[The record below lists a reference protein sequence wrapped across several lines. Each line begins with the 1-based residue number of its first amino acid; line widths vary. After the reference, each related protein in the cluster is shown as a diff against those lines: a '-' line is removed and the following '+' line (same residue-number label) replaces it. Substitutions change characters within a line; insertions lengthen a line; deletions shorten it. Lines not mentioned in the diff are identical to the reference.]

1 MKNQLLLLSAL
12 FLSLTVFAQKD
23 QIKSA
28 EKALKSGD
36 FAAAMAAVN
45 EAEGLIAGADQ
56 KTTAKYYYLR
66 AKAVYQNG
74 ANNDNTA
81 VGQAFNDL
89 LSYEKSTKVKYSSE
103 IQELSN
109 ALIQKVAADANDA
122 YNSAQASKDPADF
135 KRSARG
141 FHDIYLLSPVDT
153 TYLDNAALLYRLAK
167 EYETSNECYN
177 ELLELGYTGITTLY
191 IATNKETGEDMF
203 FNDAKSRDVQ
213 VKLGIGENPRE
224 EVKESRREL
233 IFKNLASNQAE
244 MGNLEDALAMIANGR
259 AEFPQSYSL
268 LIDEANIYFKKGD
281 NDMFKQKLEEA
292 IQMNPTEPTLH
303 YNVGVMN
310 MEQGNIEEAVA
321 SFEKAIEL
329 KPDYADAYNNIGA
342 ALIEKTLPIIEE
354 MNNSLSDFDKY
365 DKLQAQQLEIYKE
378 ALPYYE
384 KAYEL
389 DPNNIATI
397 QTLLGLYTNLEMN
410 EKHDAL
416 KEVYDGMR

>member
-1 MKNQLLLLSAL
+1 MKNQVLLLSAL

-23 QIKSA
+23 QIKTA
-28 EKALKSGD
+28 EKAIKSGD

-45 EAEGLIAGADQ
+45 EAEGLISGADQ

-66 AKAVYQNG
+66 AKAIHQNG
-74 ANNDNTA
+74 ANNDNTS
-81 VGQAFNDL
+81 VGMAFNDL
-89 LSYEKSTKVKYSSE
+89 LEYERGTKVKYSSE
-103 IQELSN
+103 ITELAN
-109 ALIQKVAADANDA
+109 ALIQKVAGEANDA
-122 YNSAQASKDPADF
+122 YNAAQATKDPADF
-135 KRSARG
+135 KKSGRG
-141 FHDIYLLSPVDT
+141 FHDIYLLSPADT

-177 ELLELGYTGITTLY
+177 QLLELGYTGITTLY
-191 IATNKETGEDMF
+191 VATNKETGEEMF

-213 VKLGIGENPRE
+213 VKLGIAENPRTE
-224 EVKESRREL
+224 AKESRREM
-233 IFKNLASNQAE
+233 IFKNLANNYADLENLDRALE
-244 MGNLEDALAMIANGR
+244 MITEGR

-281 NDMFKQKLEEA
+281 NNMFKQKLEEA
-292 IQMNPTEPTLH
+292 IQMNPAEPTLH

-310 MEQGNIEEAVA
+310 MEQNNIDEAIE
-321 SFEKAIEL
+321 SFKKAIEL
-329 KPDYADAYNNIGA
+329 DPSYADAYNNIGA
-342 ALIEKTLPIIEE
+342 AMIEKTLPIIEE

-365 DKLQAQQLEIYKE
+365 DKLQAKQLEIYKE

-384 KAYEL
+384 KAYEF
-389 DPNNIATI
+389 DPNNIGTI

-410 EKHDAL
+410 DKHDAL

>member
-1 MKNQLLLLSAL
+1 MKNQFLLLSAL

-23 QIKSA
+23 QLKTA
-28 EKALKSGD
+28 EKAIKSGD
-36 FAAAMAAVN
+36 FTEAMAAVN

-66 AKAVYQNG
+66 AMAVYQNG
-74 ANNDNTA
+74 VNSDNTA

-89 LSYEKSTKVKYSSE
+89 LNYEQSTKVKYSNE
-103 IQELSN
+103 IQELAN
-109 ALIQKVAADANDA
+109 ALIQKVAVEANDA
-122 YNSAQASKDPADF
+122 YNSAQATQDPADF
-135 KRSARG
+135 IKSAKG
-141 FHDIYLLSPVDT
+141 FHDIYLLSPRDT
-153 TYLDNAALLYRLAK
+153 SYLDNAALLYRLGNEFK
-167 EYETSNECYN
+167 TSNECYDQ
-177 ELLELGYTGITTLY
+177 LLDLGYTGITTLY
-191 IATNKETGEDMF
+191 IATNKETGEEMY

-213 VKLGIGENPRE
+213 VKLGIAENPRTE
-224 EVKESRREL
+224 AKESRREI
-233 IFKNLASNQAE
+233 IFKNLANNYASMENMDE
-244 MGNLEDALAMIANGR
+244 ALATITKGR

-268 LIDEANIYFKKGD
+268 LIDEANIYFKMGD
-281 NDMFKQKLEEA
+281 NEMFKQKLEEA

-310 MEQGNIEEAVA
+310 MEQGNVEEAIK

-329 KPDYADAYNNIGA
+329 DPNYADAYNNIGA
-342 ALIEKTLPIIEE
+342 ALIEKTVPIIEE
-354 MNNSLSDFDKY
+354 MNNSLSDFAKY

-410 EKHDAL
+410 DKHDAL
-416 KEVYDGMR
+416 KEIYDGMR

>member
-23 QIKSA
+23 QIKTA
-28 EKALKSGD
+28 EKAIKSGD
-36 FAAAMAAVN
+36 FATAMAAVN
-45 EAEGLIAGADQ
+45 EAEGLISGADQ

-66 AKAVYQNG
+66 AMALYQNG
-74 ANNDNTA
+74 TNSDNTA
-81 VGQAFNDL
+81 VGKAFNDL
-89 LSYEKSTKVKYSSE
+89 LEYERGTKVKYSKE

-109 ALIQKVAADANDA
+109 ALIQKISAEAGNAYAA
-122 YNSAQASKDPADF
+122 AQASNDPADY
-135 KRSARG
+135 KKSARG
-141 FHDIYLLSPVDT
+141 FHDIYLLSPADT
-153 TYLDNAALLYRLAK
+153 TYLDNAALLYRLAN
-167 EYETSNECYN
+167 EFEISNECYN
-177 ELLELGYTGITTLY
+177 QLLDLGYTGITTLY
-191 IATNKETGEDMF
+191 TATNKETGEEMY

-213 VKLGIGENPRE
+213 VKLGIAENPKT
-224 EVKESRREL
+224 EVKESRREM
-233 IFKNLASNQAE
+233 IYKNLAKNYSDAE
-244 MGNLEDALAMIANGR
+244 NIDGALEMIAKGR
-259 AEFPQSYSL
+259 AEFPESYSL

-281 NDMFKQKLEEA
+281 NEMFKQKLEEA
-292 IQMNPTEPTLH
+292 IQINPTEPTLH

-310 MEQGNIEEAVA
+310 MEQGNVDEAIK

-329 KPDYADAYNNIGA
+329 NPDYADAYNNIGA
-342 ALIEKTLPIIEE
+342 AMIEKTIPIIEE

-365 DKLQAQQLEIYKE
+365 DKLQAKQLEIYKK

-389 DPNNIATI
+389 DPNNVGTV

-410 EKHDAL
+410 EKHKAL